1 MQKHLKPWLLVIGLI
16 LTASIESAYLT
27 APKDDILNQ
36 ILKKLSA
43 YQETYTPEK
52 VYLHLDKP
60 YYFSGEDI
68 WFKAYV
74 VSAMTHLTDSTSG
87 VLCVDLL
94 NSKGTVVSTEKIKL
108 TSGEGHGNILLG
120 EELPTATYQLRA
132 YTRWMQNG
140 KADFFFHKQISI
152 LNPNNIPSPTKS
164 TDTGID
170 VQFFPEGGDL
180 IENLESTIAFKVTDK
195 QGKGIARSIRII
207 SDTKDTMGTY
217 TTMHHGIGTF
227 RFTPLAGKSYQ
238 AVVQDQSKKSI
249 VVSLPKP
256 RSEGWV
262 MHTDNIANNLLLSVQ
277 STRSLEEKLYI
288 VVQNR
293 GKSIYQSEGRI
304 LNGKFSLQL
313 PGSLFPTG
321 TTQITLFDAQGT
333 PQCERLVFFNQNDH
347 IQIQL
352 TSDKKSYLPREKVT
366 LTLTARDAQGKPITG
381 NFSMGVT
388 DTRSFSYPEENIL
401 TNLLLTSDLKGNIED
416 PGFYFQNNNPNAV
429 KALDNLM
436 LTQGWRRFAW
446 KEILQ
451 PNLPSPAYEHEPD
464 IALTVRLLD
473 KNTRKI
479 IPAQVLL
486 VSAPGTN
493 SVFRYGYTNAEGK
506 IHLNSLDFYDYRNV
520 IVSIYDK
527 ELYSSAI
534 VVVDS
539 ASSAPYST
547 GILPTVLITENM
559 TQATNRKKIWSMI
572 QQNHASAESSNVS
585 ISTSDTLRPVQPIY
599 QKADDRIKL
608 DDYTLFPTM
617 EEVIRDI
624 IPWGLLTH
632 KKGQTGFRI
641 LNPDTKL
648 YFKYNPLYLIDNVPI
663 HNINPI
669 LSLDPTAVHS
679 IESVRSAV
687 GRGQFGEIGYYGI
700 FSVFTKAGDFYPSNE
715 PGLFNFPVRG
725 FQKVREY
732 YSPKYET
739 PLQNQRQPDFR
750 NLLYWNPSVQTDATG
765 KATLT
770 FYNSDDL
777 TTWRIIAEGISK
789 DGKPAMGNAE
799 YTVTMDL
806 AR

>member
-1 MQKHLKPWLLVIGLI
+1 MQKHLKPWLIVIGLL
-16 LTASIESAYLT
+16 LTASIESAYLA

-36 ILKKLSA
+36 ILKRLSA
-43 YQETYTPEK
+43 NQEAYTPEK
-52 VYLHLDKP
+52 VYLHLDKS

-68 WFKAYV
+68 WFKAYIV
-74 VSAMTHLTDSTSG
+74 NAMTHQTDSASG
-87 VLCVDLL
+87 VLYVDLL
-94 NSKGTVVSTEKIKL
+94 NSKGIIVNTEKIKL

-120 EELPTATYQLRA
+120 EDLPTATYQLRA

-140 KADFFFHKQISI
+140 KEDFFFHRQISI
-152 LNPNNIPSPTKS
+152 LNTNDTPSPTKS
-164 TDTGID
+164 TDTGIN

-180 IENLESTIAFKVTDK
+180 IENLESTVAFKVTDK
-195 QGKGIARSIRII
+195 QGKGITRSIRIF
-207 SDTKDTMGTY
+207 SDTKDTLGPYATIHQGM
-217 TTMHHGIGTF
+217 GTF

-238 AVVQDQSKKSI
+238 AMVQDQSKKAI
-249 VVSLPKP
+249 VFSLPKP
-256 RSEGWV
+256 RPEGWV
-262 MHTDNIANNLLLSVQ
+262 MHTENIANNLLLSVQ
-277 STRSLEEKLYI
+277 STHTLEERLYI
-288 VVQNR
+288 VAQNR

-321 TTQITLFDAQGT
+321 ITQITLFDAQGN

-352 TSDKKSYLPREKVT
+352 TSDKQSYLPREKVT
-366 LTLTARDAQGKPITG
+366 LTLTARDTQGKPVVG
-381 NFSMGVT
+381 SFSMSIT
-388 DTRSFSYPEENIL
+388 DTRSFSYPEENIV
-401 TNLLLTSDLKGNIED
+401 TNLLLTSDLKGKIED
-416 PGFYFQNNNPNAV
+416 PGFYFQNNNPDAA

-436 LTQGWRRFAW
+436 LTQGWRRFTW
-446 KEILQ
+446 KELLQ
-451 PNLPSPAYEHEPD
+451 PVRPSPVYEHEPD
-464 IALTVRLLD
+464 IALTVTLLD
-473 KNTRKI
+473 KNTRKA
-479 IPAQVLL
+479 IPAQILL
-486 VSAPGTN
+486 ISAPGTS

-520 IVSIYDK
+520 IVSIYNKD
-527 ELYSSAI
+527 LYSSAI

-539 ASSAPYST
+539 ASNAHPSI
-547 GILPTVLITENM
+547 GILPPVLITENIR
-559 TQATNRKKIWSMI
+559 QATNRKKIWSML
-572 QQNHASAESSNVS
+572 QQNQTSAESSNVS
-585 ISTSDTLRPVQPIY
+585 VATNDTLHPVQPIY

-608 DDYTLFPTM
+608 DNYTLFPTM

-663 HNINPI
+663 HNINAI

-765 KATLT
+765 KATLS

-789 DGKPAMGNAE
+789 DGKPAIGNSE
-799 YTVTMDL
+799 YTVTMHL
-806 AR
+806 AK